1 MHELHLAEDILRK
14 IQEAAKGE
22 GQGSR
27 VKGQEDKLKAVKIAL
42 GQSRFTHLEELR
54 ELLTAISK
62 DTVAEGAKIEFEII
76 PVKTVCAKCGQEFNP
91 EKMRLDC
98 PHCGS
103 TDIQMAS
110 GNELIVKEI
119 G

>member
-14 IQEAAKGE
+14 IQEKAKEE
-22 GQGSR
+22 GKEK
-27 VKGQEDKLKAVKIAL
+27 VVFAKIGL
-42 GQSRFTHLEELR
+42 GQSRFTHLDELK
-54 ELLTAISK
+54 ELLAAVSK
-62 DTVAEGAKIEFEII
+62 DTVAEGAKIEIEII
-76 PVKTVCAKCGQEFNP
+76 PVKTICAKCQKEFNP

-110 GNELIVKEI
+110 GNELIVKELR
-119 G
+119 